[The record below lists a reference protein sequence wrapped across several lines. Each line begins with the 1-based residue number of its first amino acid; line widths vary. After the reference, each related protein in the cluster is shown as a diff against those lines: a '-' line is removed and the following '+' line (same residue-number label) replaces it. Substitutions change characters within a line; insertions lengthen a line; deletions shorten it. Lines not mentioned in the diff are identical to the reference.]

1 MGEPSVQVKA
11 IRRYAELFL
20 ERLGWVLLVLVV
32 VAVVFLF
39 GVLLAGRGVHDLLH
53 FFPEEWSHS
62 RLTGIELTIVPLS
75 AIAAAWLRPGADRIR
90 SIRQTWAGPWLPLLM
105 AAALAG
111 LCTWL
116 VWSWNP
122 FLAGSWNPFL
132 AGFGPDGYGY
142 ARWAGTA
149 LAAALTIFWLPLF
162 PRLTAILAGMIA
174 GPALFA
180 GLGYL
185 FYESFLT
192 MSLEDCYESCGLGAL
207 LYALLALEMGFLLL
221 IKTNSEWTNLY
232 IVNVYIA
239 GSIAS
244 IIASFFF
251 LPNAFSAIL
260 LLALLLGLLLS
271 VAAAL
276 VLLEDSRLQA
286 HPLRCAVVSGALAV
300 GLAVLSY

>member
-1 MGEPSVQVKA
+1 
-11 IRRYAELFL
+11 
-20 ERLGWVLLVLVV
+20 
-32 VAVVFLF
+32 
-39 GVLLAGRGVHDLLH
+39 
-53 FFPEEWSHS
+53 
-62 RLTGIELTIVPLS
+62 
-75 AIAAAWLRPGADRIR
+75 
-90 SIRQTWAGPWLPLLM
+90 M
-105 AAALAG
+105 AAALAA
-111 LCTWL
+111 LCAWL
-116 VWSWNP
+116 VWSWGQP
-122 FLAGSWNPFL
+122 QAS
-132 AGFGPDGYGY
+132 FGPDRFGY
-142 ARWAGTA
+142 ARWLGTA
-149 LAAALTIFWLPLF
+149 LAAASTIFWLPLF

-271 VAAAL
+271 VAVAL
-276 VLLEDSRLQA
+276 AMREDSRLQG
-286 HPLRCAVVSGALAV
+286 HPLRCAVVSGALAL
-300 GLAVLSY
+300 GLAVLGAHFEDGWFFPEML